1 MRGLYS
7 IREIA
12 GSSYYRSR
20 PIASLQ
26 FLYSKWKFSRKRVD
40 DPLAMLKA
48 AGVEPIACMNGFDN
62 WEHKLQRVIS
72 DVARYR
78 GQGGINMP
86 EGKFLYGIT
95 RALRPE
101 FVIETGVA
109 AGISSCFLIAAL
121 IENGSGRLY
130 SIDLPADGESRLR
143 CPDAANYDWPQ
154 KGVAWGI
161 PTEMRARIGE
171 RHILI
176 LDDVRRVLPKLLS
189 NLPHVDVFFHDD
201 LHLPDHMFWEYE
213 SVWPRLRE
221 GGVLA
226 SHDVNMGWIRFCREY
241 NLPGEK
247 LVNLNRLCAVQKL
260 SEVLQG

>member
-48 AGVEPIACMNGFDN
+48 AGVEPTTCMSGFEN

-72 DVARYR
+72 DVAKYR

-101 FVIETGVA
+101 FV
-109 AGISSCFLIAAL
+109 
-121 IENGSGRLY
+121 
-130 SIDLPADGESRLR
+130 
-143 CPDAANYDWPQ
+143 
-154 KGVAWGI
+154 
-161 PTEMRARIGE
+161 
-171 RHILI
+171 
-176 LDDVRRVLPKLLS
+176 
-189 NLPHVDVFFHDD
+189 
-201 LHLPDHMFWEYE
+201 
-213 SVWPRLRE
+213 
-221 GGVLA
+221 
-226 SHDVNMGWIRFCREY
+226 
-241 NLPGEK
+241 
-247 LVNLNRLCAVQKL
+247 
-260 SEVLQG
+260 